1 MQDKSKIAARG
12 LALPD
17 LEAEITVRNLQSPPA
32 CGTTHLRRDQ
42 LRYLNEY
49 LNVSTLARA
58 IVETTGKGVWTKHE
72 TNIEQIRGDIYTDRY
87 DELD

>member
-1 MQDKSKIAARG
+1 MHDKSKIAARG

-49 LNVSTLARA
+49 LNVSAIARA
-58 IVETTGKGVWTKHE
+58 SVETTGKGVWTNHE
-72 TNIEQIRGDIYTDRY
+72 TKVEQIRGDNYTDRY